1 MDRNLPSLN
10 VIGLK
15 FGTDKSSKEHDY
27 LSFYESL
34 FQAIRHDRITILE
47 IGVLYGASL
56 RVWKEYFPNGTV
68 IGADI
73 DPGVKSYNTA
83 RILTE
88 VIDQSNIEDLV
99 QLGVKHGPFD
109 IIIEDGS
116 HQWEH
121 QITTF
126 RTLFPFVKNGGLYI
140 VEDLHTNFGR
150 LAAECRGSSSI
161 SFVEYLKKLVD
172 LRVADDQIDISNEE
186 DPFLRTYGRNIQF
199 LTFYRR
205 ACIVRKKY
213 QPYPGRISA
222 AETQRSESNDVAH
235 TSLTDAHDTD
245 ISGRLSI
252 ICHIGNIGNRQSAS
266 GAIAAL
272 RHDANIQGFVVFGE
286 DSLAGEVEYRA
297 RLADGSWT
305 GWVGCGHFVGTKG
318 KSQDL
323 TGFSAR
329 LRAPG
334 EKTYTLELVG
344 LFRGQPAAVVVAGG
358 GECVSQTNAKPL
370 YGMQLVIR
378 SKSWNRKSQPDRS
391 KRAGRSLE

>member
-1 MDRNLPSLN
+1 MDRDLLSLDAL
-10 VIGLK
+10 GLK
-15 FGTDKSSKEHDY
+15 CGTDKSSAEHDY
-27 LSFYESL
+27 LSFYE
-34 FQAIRHDRITILE
+34 FFFEQIRHDRIKILE

-73 DPGVKSYNTA
+73 DAAVISFRSP

-88 VIDQSNIEDLV
+88 VIDQSNLEDLV

-116 HQWEH
+116 HLWEN

-126 RTLFPFVKNGGLYI
+126 RTLFPFVKNGGFYI

-150 LAAECRGSSSI
+150 LADRFRGSSSI
-161 SFVEYLKKLVD
+161 SCVEYLKKLVD
-172 LRVADDQIDISNEE
+172 LRAADDQINIANEE

-199 LTFYRR
+199 LTFHKSSCLLKKNYR
-205 ACIVRKKY
+205 
-213 QPYPGRISA
+213 PNPGRISGGTPRSLSNGIADAPLIA
-222 AETQRSESNDVAH
+222 AQEA
-235 TSLTDAHDTD
+235 D

-252 ICHIGNIGNRQSAS
+252 TCHIGHIGNRQSSS
-266 GAIAAL
+266 GGIKAL
-272 RHDANIQGFVVFGE
+272 KNNANIQGFIIFGE
-286 DSLAGEVEYRA
+286 DTLIGEVEYRA

-305 GWVGCGHFVGTKG
+305 EWVGCGHFAGTKG

-329 LRAPG
+329 LSGLSA
-334 EKTYTLELVG
+334 KTHNIDLVG
-344 LFRGQPAAVVVAGG
+344 LFRGQTDAVVVGGG
-358 GECVSQTNAKPL
+358 GECVSQTGASQL
-370 YGMQLVIR
+370 YGMQVILR
-378 SKSWNRKSQPDRS
+378 SK
-391 KRAGRSLE
+391 L